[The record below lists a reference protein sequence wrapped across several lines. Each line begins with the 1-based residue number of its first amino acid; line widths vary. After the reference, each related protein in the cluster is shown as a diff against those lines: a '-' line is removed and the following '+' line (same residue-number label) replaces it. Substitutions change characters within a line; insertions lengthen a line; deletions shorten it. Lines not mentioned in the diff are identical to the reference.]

1 MGEIGRQECYARA
14 GRRRVGSKRDPLTIA
29 PSRSSCKPNWTKN
42 LNTDDLSTTDS
53 ERFYKSSSFPVF
65 SPHGPIIF
73 LSICTVSCK
82 MPSKFSILI
91 AAIEPVYVHEL
102 GKWLIVVRGEGSSKC
117 NIELVVYDMI

>member
-1 MGEIGRQECYARA
+1 
-14 GRRRVGSKRDPLTIA
+14 
-29 PSRSSCKPNWTKN
+29 
-42 LNTDDLSTTDS
+42 
-53 ERFYKSSSFPVF
+53 
-65 SPHGPIIF
+65 
-73 LSICTVSCK
+73 